1 MRKEENE
8 MKICKHCRSQIPK
21 GAKIC
26 PNCRKKQG
34 GIVKWIVVVIIVMF
48 VIGVAM
54 GGGNEEPTAKSKKNE
69 TAKNEKAEFSQNE
82 TVSFKGVDFAVTNVK
97 KTSGSDFDTAKE
109 GYEYVIVSV
118 KIENKSEE
126 KISYNPFDWQM
137 ENSNGQEE
145 STTFTTIDSDTALS
159 SGDLNAGGVVEGTL
173 AFEQPQGDAG
183 LKLNYYANAIF
194 DNEASFKIKLD

>member
-97 KTSGSDFDTAKE
+97 KLQE
-109 GYEYVIVSV
+109 VIL
-118 KIENKSEE
+118 I
-126 KISYNPFDWQM
+126 
-137 ENSNGQEE
+137 
-145 STTFTTIDSDTALS
+145 
-159 SGDLNAGGVVEGTL
+159 
-173 AFEQPQGDAG
+173 QPKKDMNMLLYQ
-183 LKLNYYANAIF
+183 LK
-194 DNEASFKIKLD
+194 